1 MCPFS
6 QVIYFILTWNLDK
19 HRLLNS
25 LMYTEMLSFLIYT
38 LCINKGCLISPIAL
52 KREHSVLFKVRVH
65 KRHTI
70 NS

>member
-38 LCINKGCLISPIAL
+38 LCINKGCLFLLLP
-52 KREHSVLFKVRVH
+52 
-65 KRHTI
+65 
-70 NS
+70 